1 MKKCTKCNI
10 KKSFTDFNK
19 NKAGKYG
26 LEPKC
31 KQCVSEYYMNNKEQH
46 IKNTKQYYQDN
57 KEQWK
62 SYPSQCG
69 IISWG
74 EKNPEKYKQYQ
85 NQYQKNMRED
95 NPLFKVKGNLRSRIS
110 AIIKNKGITKSKG
123 LLEVLGTD
131 SNSLKKHIEDK
142 WSEGM
147 SWENY
152 GNKKG
157 QWSIDHIIP
166 LDSAKDE
173 KDIIVLN
180 HYTNLQPLW
189 WKDNIIKRNKII
201 FITDYVS
208 RL

>member
-1 MKKCTKCNI
+1 
-10 KKSFTDFNK
+10 
-19 NKAGKYG
+19 
-26 LEPKC
+26 
-31 KQCVSEYYMNNKEQH
+31 V
-46 IKNTKQYYQDN
+46 
-57 KEQWK
+57 
-62 SYPSQCG
+62 
-69 IISWG
+69 
-74 EKNPEKYKQYQ
+74 
-85 NQYQKNMRED
+85 
-95 NPLFKVKGNLRSRIS
+95 
-110 AIIKNKGITKSKG
+110 IIKNKGITKSKG